1 MRLDVMV
8 STTIAGL
15 RQDYPDLARGIQKWE
30 QFLRHAVARVAQIT
44 NTPPED
50 VLGEILIGLVKV
62 NEMYRRNLYR
72 YKGNLYRIVAFDGKA
87 ILIETLPH
95 NTKLHLKMW
104 THYSNVEAVKRAK
117 IESTI
122 YREIH
127 QQYVNL
133 LTSHFTAKRGYME
146 TGFDQRAV
154 LVKSGPREIFTEK
167 RKIRNVRKVV
177 HLVDIDVP
185 MMDREDFDFSLY
197 PSPAEIADFLSDFES
212 NPEQQLISEEVIGSL
227 GTTLS
232 ADALVVLGCLLDEPA
247 ANIRS
252 LSQMTGMSHQK
263 VHIARHEIMRD
274 YSEVIGRAPPS
285 TFDRSPVYLRAD
297 QVC

>member
-8 STTIAGL
+8 SRTIAGL
-15 RQDYPDLARGIQKWE
+15 QGEYPDLARGIQKWE

-44 NTPPED
+44 DTPPED

-62 NEMYRRNLYR
+62 NEMYRKNLYR
-72 YKGNLYRIVAFDGKA
+72 YKGNLFRIVAFDGKA

-104 THYSNVEAVKRAK
+104 THYSNVEPVQRAK

-133 LTSHFTAKRGYME
+133 LTSHFTAKRGYAE
-146 TGFDQRAV
+146 IGFDKRAV
-154 LVKSGPREIFTEK
+154 LVRSGPREHFTEK

-185 MMDREDFDFSLY
+185 ISDREDFDFTLY
-197 PSPAEIADFLSDFES
+197 PSPAEIADFLSDSES
-212 NPEQQLISEEVIGSL
+212 NPEQQLISEEVVGSL
-227 GTTLS
+227 GATLS
-232 ADALVVLGCLLDEPA
+232 PDALVVLGCLLDEPG
-247 ANIRS
+247 ANTRS
-252 LSQMTGMSHQK
+252 ISQMTGMSHQK

-274 YSEVIGRAPPS
+274 YSDVAGHAPPNAFGR
-285 TFDRSPVYLRAD
+285 TPVYLRAD